1 MRVKYRAPRCT
12 GRRMAARAHRAARRR
27 HDAPAPPGTEETR
40 ARDAAGGRARPG
52 TKFAHHP
59 GASTG
64 REGARRSA
72 LARRTKIGDTAGRP
86 FARPSCRRHRSRTS
100 RARSARRPPAPQSG
114 QAAGADATRQVRRR
128 VPRESPAPHVAAA
141 VHALRASLASRN
153 TTRPGDAGRLAW
165 SDESRSTRPDRTFS
179 RLMARQLFASASRV
193 LSRAVRGPSAHGRD
207 VRARAS
213 ASRTA
218 RRAHPAPLPIAHG
231 VARSWRPS
239 R

>member
-1 MRVKYRAPRCT
+1 MVHWQARSGSSAAGGTASPRH
-12 GRRMAARAHRAARRR
+12 ARASLLREVGGARRR
-27 HDAPAPPGTEETR
+27 WRPSSTRHEVRTPPGREYG
-40 ARDAAGGRARPG
+40 AR
-52 TKFAHHP
+52 T
-59 GASTG
+59 
-64 REGARRSA
+64 GARRSA

-100 RARSARRPPAPQSG
+100 GARSARRPPAPQSG

-213 ASRTA
+213 ARRAT
-218 RRAHPAPLPIAHG
+218 RRAHPAPPPIAHG
-231 VARSWRPS
+231 VARPWRPS